1 MINMLRRLLAVF
13 LVALIAFS
21 TVAAAQTEVLVPS
34 DVSGPMW
41 WDFSAPTPT
50 VIKLLPNLPGPAP
63 NASDNLRIGFV
74 TQTKEAGGTYEV
86 LTIRFKINGV
96 MAVGS
101 PRYGVPDQEVAQW
114 SNNETV
120 KVVILGNT
128 IEVYVG
134 ITKVWSYEA
143 SEEVPDISYVYADSA
158 TFGVPAFEGGG
169 YVKVYVDEDEL
180 NSILINY
187 QMRESMSATMELFT
201 AFMPLLMVFAI
212 FGMFMKF
219 MGKIVN
225 ALGRA
230 F

>member
-1 MINMLRRLLAVF
+1 M
-13 LVALIAFS
+13 
-21 TVAAAQTEVLVPS
+21 
-34 DVSGPMW
+34 
-41 WDFSAPTPT
+41 
-50 VIKLLPNLPGPAP
+50 
-63 NASDNLRIGFV
+63 
-74 TQTKEAGGTYEV
+74 Y
-86 LTIRFKINGV
+86 
-96 MAVGS
+96 
-101 PRYGVPDQEVAQW
+101 
-114 SNNETV
+114 
-120 KVVILGNT
+120 T

>member
-1 MINMLRRLLAVF
+1 M
-13 LVALIAFS
+13 
-21 TVAAAQTEVLVPS
+21 
-34 DVSGPMW
+34 
-41 WDFSAPTPT
+41 PT
-50 VIKLLPNLPGPAP
+50 VIKLLPNLPGLAP

-74 TQTKEAGGTYEV
+74 TQAKEAGGTYEV

-96 MAVGS
+96 MMVGS
-101 PRYGVPDQEVAQW
+101 PQYGVLDQEVAQW

-134 ITKVWSYEA
+134 STKVWSYEV

-158 TFGVPAFEGGG
+158 TFGVPALDGGG
-169 YVKVYVDEDEL
+169 YIKVYVDEDEL

-187 QMRESMSATMELFT
+187 QMREGMNAAIELLT
-201 AFMPLLMVFAI
+201 AFVPLIMVFAI
-212 FGMFMKF
+212 IGMFMKLV
-219 MGKIVN
+219 GKIVN